1 MNYLLL
7 SSQSTAHKLGRKIHD
22 NSQPFL
28 RKIQL
33 IHQVLTTAAF
43 CNTFTL
49 FFLIFVFEISFVFHF
64 SFLRQWMVVV
74 FVFLLLLVI
83 IRIILVVFFSF
94 NFVCSRVLNRT
105 FNLTNNFATYLFV
118 SWSESSY
125 NIWLTVRED
134 STLLRAIVERCD
146 SKERK
151 RLKKKKNRLK
161 YFIQT

>member
-1 MNYLLL
+1 M
-7 SSQSTAHKLGRKIHD
+7 I
-22 NSQPFL
+22 
-28 RKIQL
+28 
-33 IHQVLTTAAF
+33 
-43 CNTFTL
+43 
-49 FFLIFVFEISFVFHF
+49 FF
-64 SFLRQWMVVV
+64 VVV
-74 FVFLLLLVI
+74 GDHQNNT
-83 IRIILVVFFSF
+83 RCFFSF

-151 RLKKKKNRLK
+151 RFFPK
-161 YFIQT
+161 FE

>member
-7 SSQSTAHKLGRKIHD
+7 SSQNTAHKLGRKIHD

-49 FFLIFVFEISFVFHF
+49 LIFFFFDFRFEISFVFHF
-64 SFLRQWMVVV
+64 VFAVVDGGD
-74 FVFLLLLVI
+74 FFLLVI
-83 IRIILVVFFSF
+83 IRIILVVFSF

-151 RLKKKKNRLK
+151 RLKN
-161 YFIQT
+161 